1 MDWLDTAEQAEF
13 RARVREL
20 LRDHLPAFYR
30 RISEEEMGEERGAG
44 WVADRKSEHRE
55 RREAAEAWGDAIS
68 ERGWFAPHWP
78 VEYGGAGLSPNE
90 QFIFRQELARAGAPL
105 VGGGGVRLL
114 GPTLIVYG
122 TEEQRA
128 RYLPKILSGE
138 TVWAQCYSEPGAGSD
153 LASLQ
158 TRADLEGDEWVI
170 NGQKIWTTNAQHAD
184 ALVLLTR
191 TDPSA
196 PRHRGISFQL
206 IDDIH
211 TAGISIR
218 PLINMAWGH
227 EFNEIHFEDVRTPA
241 SHVVGE
247 VNRGWYPALAMLDF
261 ERSDINAVVHL
272 QRALDRLI
280 AYVKTEAGARQARLT
295 PAVRHEI
302 AERFLE
308 AAVAQN
314 FSLRILSMQNAGQ
327 IPNYEASVTKLFI
340 SESNQRLALTGTRA
354 FGLYSHIW
362 NESDERAPAKAAFTR
377 HYVLTVPDTIEGG
390 SSEIQRNIIAT
401 RGLGLPRS

>member
-1 MDWLDTAEQAEF
+1 MDWLDTPEQAAF
-13 RARVREL
+13 RAEVQAL
-20 LRDHLPAFYR
+20 LRDHLPDFYR
-30 RISEEEMGEERGAG
+30 RASEEEIGEERGGG
-44 WVADRKSEHRE
+44 WVADRRSEDPE
-55 RREAAEAWGDAIS
+55 RREAADAWTEAIS

-78 VEYGGAGLSPNE
+78 AEYGGGGLGPGE

-105 VGGGGVRLL
+105 VGAGGVRLL

-128 RYLPKILSGE
+128 RYMPNILSGE
-138 TVWAQCYSEPGAGSD
+138 VVWAQCYSEPGAGSD

-158 TRADLEGDEWVI
+158 TRAELEGDEWVI
-170 NGQKIWTTNAQHAD
+170 NGHKVWTTNAQHAD

-191 TDPSA
+191 TDPTA

-211 TAGISIR
+211 TEGLSIR

-227 EFNEIHFEDVRTPA
+227 EFNEVHFENVRTPA

-247 VNRGWYPALAMLDF
+247 VNGGWYPALSLLDF
-261 ERSDINAVVHL
+261 ERSDINVVVHL
-272 QRALDRLI
+272 ERALDRLV
-280 AYVKTEAGARQARLT
+280 AYLKTEAGARQARLT
-295 PAVRHEI
+295 GTVRHEI
-302 AERFLE
+302 ADRFLE
-308 AAVAQN
+308 TAVAQN
-314 FSLRILSMQNAGQ
+314 FSLRILSLQNAGV
-327 IPNYEASVTKLFI
+327 IPNYEASMTKLFI
-340 SESNQRLALTGTRA
+340 SECNQLLAQTGTRV
-354 FGLYSHIW
+354 FGLYSNIW
-362 NESDERAPAKAAFTR
+362 DASERAPLNGGFTR

-390 SSEIQRNIIAT
+390 TSEIQRNIIAT

>member
-1 MDWLDTAEQAEF
+1 MDWLDTPEQAEF
-13 RARVREL
+13 RAEVQAL
-20 LRDHLPAFYR
+20 LRDHLPDFYR
-30 RISEEEMGEERGAG
+30 RISEEEIGEERGSG
-44 WVADRKSEHRE
+44 WIADRKSGDKE
-55 RREAAEAWGDAIS
+55 RREAAEAWGEAIS

-78 VEYGGAGLSPNE
+78 VEYGGGGLSPNE
-90 QFIFRQELARAGAPL
+90 QFIFRQELTRAGAPL

-122 TEEQRA
+122 TEEQRE
-128 RYLPKILSGE
+128 RYLPDVLAGE
-138 TVWAQCYSEPGAGSD
+138 VVWAQCYSEPGAGSD

-158 TRADLEGDEWVI
+158 TRAELEGDEWVI
-170 NGQKIWTTNAQHAD
+170 NGHKVWTTHAQHAD

-191 TDPSA
+191 TDPTA

-211 TAGISIR
+211 TEGLSVR

-227 EFNEIHFEDVRTPA
+227 EFNEVHFENVRTPA

-247 VNRGWYPALAMLDF
+247 VNRGWYPALSMLDF
-261 ERSDINAVVHL
+261 ERSDINVVVHL
-272 QRALDRLI
+272 ERALDRLV

-295 PAVRHEI
+295 PTVRHEI
-302 AERFLE
+302 ADRFLE
-308 AAVAQN
+308 VAVAQN
-314 FSLRILSMQNAGQ
+314 FSLWMLSMQNAGV
-327 IPNYEASVTKLFI
+327 IPNYEASMTKLFI
-340 SESNQRLALTGTRA
+340 SECNQLLAQTGARL
-354 FGLYSHIW
+354 FGLYSNIW
-362 NESDERAPAKAAFTR
+362 DASERAPLNGGFTR

-390 SSEIQRNIIAT
+390 TSEIQRNIIAT

>member
-13 RARVREL
+13 RAQVREL

-30 RISEEEMGEERGAG
+30 RASEEEIGEERGGG
-44 WVADRKSEHRE
+44 WVADRRSGDPE
-55 RREAAEAWGDAIS
+55 RREAAEAWTDAIS

-78 VEYGGAGLSPNE
+78 AEYGGGGLGPDE

-105 VGGGGVRLL
+105 VGAGGVRLL

-128 RYLPKILSGE
+128 RYMPKILSGE

-158 TRADLEGDEWVI
+158 TRAELEGDEWVI
-170 NGQKIWTTNAQHAD
+170 NGHKVWTTNAQHAD

-191 TDPSA
+191 TDPTA

-211 TAGISIR
+211 TEGLSIR

-227 EFNEIHFEDVRTPA
+227 EFNEVHFENVRTPA

-247 VNRGWYPALAMLDF
+247 VNRGWYPALSLLDF
-261 ERSDINAVVHL
+261 ERSDVNVVVHL
-272 QRALDRLI
+272 ERALDRLV

-295 PAVRHEI
+295 PTVRHEI
-302 AERFLE
+302 ADRFLE
-308 AAVAQN
+308 TAVAQN
-314 FSLRILSMQNAGQ
+314 FSLRILSMQNAGL
-327 IPNYEASVTKLFI
+327 IPNYEASMTKLFI
-340 SESNQRLALTGTRA
+340 SECNQLLAQTGTRV
-354 FGLYSHIW
+354 FGLYSNIW
-362 NESDERAPAKAAFTR
+362 DASERAPLNGGFTR

-390 SSEIQRNIIAT
+390 TSEIQRNIIAT

>member
-13 RARVREL
+13 RTQVQAL
-20 LRDHLPAFYR
+20 LRDHLPDFYR
-30 RISEEEMGEERGAG
+30 RASEEEIGEERGGG
-44 WVADRKSEHRE
+44 WVADRRSEDPE
-55 RREAAEAWGDAIS
+55 RREAAEAWTDAIS

-78 VEYGGAGLSPNE
+78 VEYGGGGLGPDE

-105 VGGGGVRLL
+105 VGAGGVRLL

-128 RYLPKILSGE
+128 RYMPEILSGE
-138 TVWAQCYSEPGAGSD
+138 VVWAQCYSEPGAGSD

-158 TRADLEGDEWVI
+158 TRAELEGDEWVI
-170 NGQKIWTTNAQHAD
+170 NGHKVWTTNAQHAD

-196 PRHRGISFQL
+196 PRHHGISFQL

-211 TAGISIR
+211 TEGLSIR

-227 EFNEIHFEDVRTPA
+227 EFNEVHFENVRTPA

-247 VNRGWYPALAMLDF
+247 VNRGWYPALSMLDF
-261 ERSDINAVVHL
+261 ERSDVNVVVHL
-272 QRALDRLI
+272 ERALDRLV
-280 AYVKTEAGARQARLT
+280 AYIRTEAGARQARLT
-295 PAVRHEI
+295 PTVRHEI
-302 AERFLE
+302 AERLLE

-314 FSLRILSMQNAGQ
+314 FSLRILSMQNAGL
-327 IPNYEASVTKLFI
+327 IPNYEASMTKLFI
-340 SESNQRLALTGTRA
+340 SECNQLLAQTGTRV
-354 FGLYSHIW
+354 FGLYSNIW
-362 NESDERAPAKAAFTR
+362 NASDRAPLNGGFTR

-390 SSEIQRNIIAT
+390 TSEIQRNIIAT

>member
-1 MDWLDTAEQAEF
+1 MDWLDTPEQAEF
-13 RARVREL
+13 RAEVQAL
-20 LRDHLPAFYR
+20 LRDHLPDFYR
-30 RISEEEMGEERGAG
+30 RASEEEIGEERGGG
-44 WVADRKSEHRE
+44 WVADRKSEDRE
-55 RREAAEAWGDAIS
+55 RREAAEAWTDAIS

-78 VEYGGAGLSPNE
+78 AEYGGGGLGPDE

-105 VGGGGVRLL
+105 VGAGGVRLL

-128 RYLPKILSGE
+128 RYMPEILSGE
-138 TVWAQCYSEPGAGSD
+138 AVWAQCYSEPGAGSD

-158 TRADLEGDEWVI
+158 TRAELEGDEWVI
-170 NGQKIWTTNAQHAD
+170 NGHKIWTTNAQHAD

-191 TDPSA
+191 TDPTA

-211 TAGISIR
+211 TEGLSIR

-227 EFNEIHFEDVRTPA
+227 EFNEVHFENVRTPA

-247 VNRGWYPALAMLDF
+247 VNRGWYPALSLLDF
-261 ERSDINAVVHL
+261 ERSDVNVVVHL
-272 QRALDRLI
+272 ERALDRLV

-295 PAVRHEI
+295 PTVRHEI
-302 AERFLE
+302 ADRFLE
-308 AAVAQN
+308 TAVAQN
-314 FSLRILSMQNAGQ
+314 FSLRILSMQNAGL
-327 IPNYEASVTKLFI
+327 IPNYEASMTKLFI
-340 SESNQRLALTGTRA
+340 SECNQLLAQTGTRV
-354 FGLYSHIW
+354 FGLYSNIW
-362 NESDERAPAKAAFTR
+362 DASERAPLNGGFTR

-390 SSEIQRNIIAT
+390 TSEIQRNIIAT